1 MNDKQALNSHGNGA
15 CIRLKHHPLIPNHYR
30 RGRPWVRGKKGY
42 SLTVGRREKSIL
54 GFLLE
59 LFWKMS
65 CWDDI
70 SPKMGKDELESPGAC
85 HKY

>member
-59 LFWKMS
+59 LF
-65 CWDDI
+65 
-70 SPKMGKDELESPGAC
+70 
-85 HKY
+85 